1 MREADIGFT
10 VSNRTNENGRAAIFY
25 RGKEGLVAQE
35 GKEGWL
41 RRWEGV
47 CQQGQEQN
55 SALYKEWIKI
65 KEIIGKKDFLQ
76 GRTSDL

>member
-35 GKEGWL
+35 GKE
-41 RRWEGV
+41 EG
-47 CQQGQEQN
+47 
-55 SALYKEWIKI
+55 KECVNRDESRI
-65 KEIIGKKDFLQ
+65 L
-76 GRTSDL
+76 L

>member
-1 MREADIGFT
+1 MGEQLFSI
-10 VSNRTNENGRAAIFY
+10 V
-25 RGKEGLVAQE
+25 E

-55 SALYKEWIKI
+55 SAAIE
-65 KEIIGKKDFLQ
+65 EVDKDESGNWRKGL
-76 GRTSDL
+76 LA

>member
-10 VSNRTNENGRAAIFY
+10 VSNRTNQ
-25 RGKEGLVAQE
+25 GKWESSYFLSWQRLVAQE

-41 RRWEGV
+41 RRWERV

-55 SALYKEWIKI
+55 SAAIE
-65 KEIIGKKDFLQ
+65 EVDKDESGNWRKGL
-76 GRTSDL
+76 LA

>member
-1 MREADIGFT
+1 M
-10 VSNRTNENGRAAIFY
+10 VSQFLIEQTKGNGRAAIFY

-55 SALYKEWIKI
+55 SAVIE
-65 KEIIGKKDFLQ
+65 GMDKDESGNWRKGL
-76 GRTSDL
+76 LA

>member
-1 MREADIGFT
+1 MGEQLFSIVA
-10 VSNRTNENGRAAIFY
+10 
-25 RGKEGLVAQE
+25 KKGLVSQE

-55 SALYKEWIKI
+55 SAAIE
-65 KEIIGKKDFLQ
+65 GMDKDESGNWRKGL
-76 GRTSDL
+76 LA

>member
-1 MREADIGFT
+1 MGEQLFSIVA
-10 VSNRTNENGRAAIFY
+10 
-25 RGKEGLVAQE
+25 KKGLVSQE

-55 SALYKEWIKI
+55 SAVIEGMDKDESGNWRKGLLARKDIDL
-65 KEIIGKKDFLQ
+65 KK
-76 GRTSDL
+76 